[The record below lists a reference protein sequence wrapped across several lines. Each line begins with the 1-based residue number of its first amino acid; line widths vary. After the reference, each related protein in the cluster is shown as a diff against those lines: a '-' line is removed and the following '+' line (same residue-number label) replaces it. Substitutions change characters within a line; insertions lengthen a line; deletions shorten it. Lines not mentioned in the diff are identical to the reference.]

1 MKNLAFASLVLAL
14 SVSAAE
20 AAPCVYDMS
29 PLPVTQG
36 IVSGITPTG
45 VKLRDG
51 TTVILPD
58 ELLAGVRLNQK
69 LVVRGLVSTTTHTVQ
84 ALALEGNPPVCPSA
98 PTIPRGPFAGSPAYD
113 AIHP

>member
-1 MKNLAFASLVLAL
+1 MKKLAFASLILAL

-36 IVSGITPTG
+36 VVSGITPTG

-58 ELLAGVRLNQK
+58 EFLANVRLNQK
-69 LVVRGLVSTTTHTVQ
+69 LAVRGLVSTTTHTVQ
-84 ALALEGNPPVCPSA
+84 ALALEGNPPVCPNAS
-98 PTIPRGPFAGSPAYD
+98 TIPRGPFAGSPAYD
-113 AIHP
+113 AIRP

>member
-1 MKNLAFASLVLAL
+1 MKKFAFASFVLAM

-20 AAPCVYDMS
+20 AAPCVYDMT

-36 IVSGITPTG
+36 IVSGIAPTG

-51 TTVILPD
+51 TTIILP
-58 ELLAGVRLNQK
+58 EEFLAGVRLNRR
-69 LVVRGLVSTTTHTVQ
+69 LAVRGLVSTTTHTVQ
-84 ALALEGNPPVCPSA
+84 AFALEGNPPVCPSA

>member
-1 MKNLAFASLVLAL
+1 LKKLAFASLALAL
-14 SVSAAE
+14 SVSAAQ
-20 AAPCVYDMS
+20 AAPCTYDMS
-29 PLPVTQG
+29 PLPVVQG

-58 ELLAGVRLNQK
+58 EFLAVVRLNQK
-69 LVVRGLVSTTTHTVQ
+69 LAVRGLVSTATHTVQ
-84 ALALEGNPPVCPSA
+84 ALALEANPPICPSA
-98 PTIPRGPFAGSPAYD
+98 PTVPRGPFAGSPAYD